1 MRIIKNRT
9 ANKLLRPLRILSIL
23 RSRWDGQRFPALQ
36 ALADIGHEVV
46 YVDQLLDL
54 DDYRKLVKKIKFDVV
69 VLWGSS
75 LENLLRTSPQSFF
88 LEEEEVPYVSLWTDN
103 PIKHQFF
110 IKRINTNL
118 HKAMFVPDTRVME
131 QLDGLGW
138 KNIFYLP
145 PWHIDS
151 EIFRP
156 MEPVSELA
164 CEISFAATMNSYVA
178 ERSKWREGW
187 DRDMHL
193 IADSVINKARKTRD
207 YVDAFDLVTNELN
220 AGTVEFN
227 KLSHALYFEQKALVR
242 EQIIHSIGER
252 EIHIVGIGT
261 ATTNRRNV
269 IMHEGR
275 DWYDLSPLFC
285 SSDINLNLTP
295 WPRSCHHRI
304 FQIAASGAFAITDWR
319 EDAVNL
325 FEPESEVVY
334 FKSLGELSGLID
346 RFSNVPEERAR
357 IADAGRRRFLNEH
370 TAAHRMRE
378 LSAKLYELL

>member
-334 FKSLGELSGLID
+334 FKSLGELAGLID
-346 RFSNVPEERAR
+346 RFSNVPEERAK